1 VSEALWEKGRT
12 AARSARLLVDPAV
25 ADPNSAVSRAYFAMF
40 HAARAALATAEP
52 SLGPVKRHATVIGRF
67 GRYMVKD
74 RGLDVRLGR
83 ELSLAF
89 DLRTIADYEPVMTD
103 IDDATELVGTAEAFV
118 EAVEQF
124 VRQAKP

>member
-1 VSEALWEKGRT
+1 VSEVLWRKSRT
-12 AARSARLLVDPAV
+12 TARSARLLVGAAI
-25 ADPNSAVSRAYFAMF
+25 ADSNSAVSRAYFAMF
-40 HAARAALATAEP
+40 DAARAALATAEP
-52 SLGPVKRHATVIGRF
+52 DLGQVKRHATVIGRF

-89 DLRTIADYEPVMTD
+89 DLRTVADYEPVMTD
-103 IDDATELVGTAEAFV
+103 LDEATELVGTAEACV
-118 EAVEQF
+118 DTVEQF